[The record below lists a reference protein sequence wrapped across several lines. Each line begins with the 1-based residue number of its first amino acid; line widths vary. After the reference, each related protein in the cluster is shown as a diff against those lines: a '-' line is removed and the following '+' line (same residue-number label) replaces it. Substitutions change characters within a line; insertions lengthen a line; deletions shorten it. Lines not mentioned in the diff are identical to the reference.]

1 MVRTGG
7 QASKDSGPRQAR
19 DKVLTGLSRLGPVSR
34 SELSRRTR
42 LAPSTVSAIVSELMD
57 EGLVVELSDTA
68 EHRRGG
74 AGRPPTL
81 IGLHRR
87 AGVVLGLDFGKKHVK
102 VAVADLA
109 HHLLAERQA
118 PLEADAPA
126 QVGIAR
132 AVDLV
137 TDVLAASA
145 TSREDILCVGMG
157 IPGPVQDATGEL
169 GDSTILPGWV
179 GVRAHAAMSTAL
191 GLDVVVDNDANLGA
205 LAEWAIGAAR
215 GCSEVIYLK
224 LATGIGAGL
233 IINGRPFHGIGGTAG
248 EIGHL
253 MIDPAGPVCR
263 CGNRGCL
270 EVVAGADAILD
281 SLRRTH
287 GDLTV
292 AELLQASARGDLG
305 TRRALADAGRII
317 GTALGTVCN
326 LLNPQRVV
334 VGGELG
340 SAGEVII
347 EPSRQA
353 LDGSAIRS
361 AAQDVDVVEAHL
373 GDRAELLGAV
383 ALAVRSADPQRIGQ
397 AN

>member
-1 MVRTGG
+1 MAQAGG
-7 QASKDSGPRQAR
+7 RATDGSGPRQAI

-42 LAPSTVSAIVSELMD
+42 LAPSTVSAIVNELMD
-57 EGLVVELSDTA
+57 DGLVVELTDPA
-68 EHRRGG
+68 GDRRNG

-87 AGVVLGLDFGKKHVK
+87 AGVVLGIDFGKRHLR

-109 HHLLAERQA
+109 HHLLAESEA

-126 QVGIAR
+126 KIGIQR
-132 AVDLV
+132 AADLV
-137 TDVLAASA
+137 SEVLTNAA
-145 TSREDILCVGMG
+145 TSRDHVLVVGMG
-157 IPGPVQDATGEL
+157 IPGPVQNATGEL

-179 GVRAHAAMSTAL
+179 GVRAHAAMSSAL
-191 GLDVVVDNDANLGA
+191 GLEVVVDNDANLGA
-205 LAEWAIGAAR
+205 LAEWAVGAAR
-215 GCSEVIYLK
+215 GCTEVIYLK
-224 LATGIGAGL
+224 IATGIGAGL

-253 MIDPAGPVCR
+253 MVDPAGPVCR

-270 EVVAGADAILD
+270 EVVAGADAILH
-281 SLRRTH
+281 SLRLTH

-292 AELLQASARGDLG
+292 ADLLQASARGDLG
-305 TRRALADAGRII
+305 TRRALTDAGRII

-347 EPSRQA
+347 EPIRQA
-353 LDGSAIRS
+353 LQRSAIGS

-373 GDRAELLGAV
+373 GDRAELLGAI
-383 ALAVRSADPQRIGQ
+383 ALAVRSADPQRIRQ